1 MLLSL
6 AHKFIFVANV
16 KTASTS
22 IEATLANFAEVR
34 VRKTEFGKHNGLSQI
49 SHDYPWVKRY
59 VPYEEFFVFGVMR
72 EPVDHLLSLY
82 NAHSKDKMGET
93 PLSTRGMS
101 FDDFL
106 NTWCKKGWQTEP
118 QHKRFQDKQGRF
130 KMNHVINYNRIASDF
145 NDICVRLG
153 FGNLRLK
160 HLNTSPETLTRN
172 DLTAAQVV
180 RVERDYAEDYAFL
193 RNGPRAF

>member
-6 AHKFIFVANV
+6 AHKFLFVANL

-22 IEATLANFAEVR
+22 IEATLGKFAEIR
-34 VRKTEFGKHNGLSQI
+34 VSKTEFGKHNGLSAI
-49 SHDYPWVKRY
+49 SQDYPWVKRY

-82 NAHSKDKMGET
+82 NAHSKDKWIGT
-93 PLSTRGMS
+93 PLSTSGMS
-101 FDDFL
+101 FETFL
-106 NTWCKKGWQTEP
+106 NTWCSNNRQAEP
-118 QHKRFQDKQGRF
+118 QHIRFHDKHGRF
-130 KMNHVINYNRIASDF
+130 KMSHVIDYARVTSDF

-153 FGNLRLK
+153 FGDLRLK
-160 HLNTSPETLTRN
+160 HLNESPETLTRN
-172 DLTAAQVV
+172 DLTAAQIA
-180 RVERDYAEDYAFL
+180 RIERDYAEDYAYL